1 MVLKISGEKTVE
13 TSIQKGII
21 LGVKSAMSWD
31 ICPSTP
37 KYVHHIQVVDFPIQI
52 SVELAGF
59 PSRAETEG
67 YPKNE
72 GPVRHPTRG
81 RLPLPAFIPHA
92 LHGSYVP
99 GLVPS
104 AAEIQAAW
112 EETPTSL
119 WGRKALKDGDF
130 CLDKLGYCLG
140 GLINMLRCFNYQ
152 KYGDITWS
160 KW

>member
-119 WGRKALKDGDF
+119 
-130 CLDKLGYCLG
+130 
-140 GLINMLRCFNYQ
+140 
-152 KYGDITWS
+152 
-160 KW
+160 